1 MKRET
6 IESSNIKSLGY
17 DPETETLEVE
27 FNSGQIYQ
35 YEGVNGDLHQNL
47 INAESVGSFFHS
59 NIKGFKSKKL

>member
-1 MKRET
+1 MNRKD

-27 FNSGQIYQ
+27 FKSGQVYQ
-35 YEGVNGDLHQNL
+35 YEGISGDLHRNM
-47 INAESVGSFFHS
+47 INADSVGSFFHS